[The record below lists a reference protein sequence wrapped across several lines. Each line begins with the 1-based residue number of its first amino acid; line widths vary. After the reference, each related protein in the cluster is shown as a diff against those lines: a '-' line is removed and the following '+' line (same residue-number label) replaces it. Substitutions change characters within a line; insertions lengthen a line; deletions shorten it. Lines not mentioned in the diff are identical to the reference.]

1 MFIRH
6 NILWILWTGIV
17 LLLSLTP
24 GDEVPEFNWDFV
36 PFDVLVHVFM
46 YGFMVF
52 SMLSGFFKQRDYD
65 VLRRKAYPIA
75 LIGVVFL
82 STVLEVTQLLVPG
95 RFFDV
100 KDLISNVFG
109 VFIGYVTFKGIYF
122 RIV

>member
-1 MFIRH
+1 MFLRH
-6 NILWILWTGIV
+6 NLLWILWTGIILV
-17 LLLSLTP
+17 LSLTP

-46 YGFMVF
+46 YGFLTF
-52 SMLSGFFKQRDYD
+52 SMLSGFFKQRDY
-65 VLRRKAYPIA
+65 VLLIKKAYPIA

-82 STVLEVTQLLVPG
+82 STILEVAQLLVPG

-109 VFIGYVTFKGIYF
+109 VVLGYGFFKAVYYKI
-122 RIV
+122 I